1 MRTEPHRSITKARV
15 DYRYGDA
22 EARAK
27 LKEQFRDLDLAVLV
41 IPLTQCLRRVLPHC
55 DEVTAAY
62 YEHNLASLHDGT
74 EAWAITW
81 TEGDQ
86 RRVETSVAI
95 CPEDDQAM
103 RDNVRFQCA
112 QELLE
117 QFQAL
122 LIRALRIQASQ
133 PVEAEFA
140 PAPAAG

>member
-1 MRTEPHRSITKARV
+1 
-15 DYRYGDA
+15 
-22 EARAK
+22 
-27 LKEQFRDLDLAVLV
+27 
-41 IPLTQCLRRVLPHC
+41 
-55 DEVTAAY
+55 
-62 YEHNLASLHDGT
+62 
-74 EAWAITW
+74 
-81 TEGDQ
+81 
-86 RRVETSVAI
+86 
-95 CPEDDQAM
+95 M